1 MVLCVH
7 ALVTLIVRKKLG
19 KCKLRITD
27 YYELRIENWK
37 ARDVCIFLRRLARCL
52 LSVTFWS
59 LTDILGIIRL
69 TTIDQ
74 YRRVGTH
81 HTTRTMR
88 SVNLTSMLRCRIGG
102 GGSSGLTSSRG
113 VVRGMGSSVTRWT
126 ATGTATGTGTGTEK
140 ASSALDELSSSI
152 ERLARTRAEAS
163 AATLSNASAS
173 GSVHNPRSPTKER
186 QTVSGRAFMNGHYYN
201 PSTLTYESITQ
212 RPNRTARALLGP
224 TKAEALKHDLIHI
237 NRLNPAK
244 PSLHDDSY
252 KNAAILA
259 NYVTEMGKI
268 MPRASTGLTR
278 KSQRLVGKAIRRA
291 RSMGLLPVMS
301 RGGTRISGAG
311 WK

>member
-1 MVLCVH
+1 
-7 ALVTLIVRKKLG
+7 
-19 KCKLRITD
+19 
-27 YYELRIENWK
+27 
-37 ARDVCIFLRRLARCL
+37 
-52 LSVTFWS
+52 
-59 LTDILGIIRL
+59 
-69 TTIDQ
+69 
-74 YRRVGTH
+74 
-81 HTTRTMR
+81 
-88 SVNLTSMLRCRIGG
+88 
-102 GGSSGLTSSRG
+102 
-113 VVRGMGSSVTRWT
+113 
-126 ATGTATGTGTGTEK
+126 
-140 ASSALDELSSSI
+140 
-152 ERLARTRAEAS
+152 
-163 AATLSNASAS
+163 
-173 GSVHNPRSPTKER
+173 
-186 QTVSGRAFMNGHYYN
+186 MNGHYYN